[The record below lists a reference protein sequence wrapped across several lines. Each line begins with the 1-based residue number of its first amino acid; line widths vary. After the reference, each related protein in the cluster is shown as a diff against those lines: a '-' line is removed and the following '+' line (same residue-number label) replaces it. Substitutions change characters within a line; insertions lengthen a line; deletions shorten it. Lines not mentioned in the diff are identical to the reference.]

1 MVEQA
6 IKRRIRVVHDCAH
19 IGSVWRDYATGGGEW
34 VPVMSFLGT
43 EEYGEH
49 DLVDDLALQQDA
61 TGQAVHMI
69 TPWNERL
76 LHHQRP
82 APQE

>member
-1 MVEQA
+1 
-6 IKRRIRVVHDCAH
+6 
-19 IGSVWRDYATGGGEW
+19 
-34 VPVMSFLGT
+34 MSFLGT

-61 TGQAVHMI
+61 TEQAVHMI